1 LPRAFLAARGRK
13 AGAGRI
19 ENFGTQQP
27 MITTTTLQAG
37 PAPALR
43 KRRGYFARL
52 ADNPVAL
59 SRIFLAPALI
69 YIFGL
74 VGLPFFLSLLYS
86 VTSVTV
92 ARQDFT
98 FRWLDNY
105 AAVTHNSAFW
115 QALSNTVLYTVC
127 SQVTVLIM
135 ANLLALALVKPFPG
149 KWFVRLLILLPFVAP
164 ISLGTLSWLWM
175 LDSTYSVF
183 NYVLQAVG
191 FLDPTERLFWLG
203 QPNLARLS
211 IIMINVWRTLPL
223 ATVILL
229 AGLGS
234 IPQDIQDAA
243 QMDGARFWRR
253 HIQITLPL
261 TLPINIVALLFGI
274 MFTTTDMVVIY
285 VLTRGGPMNT
295 THTLASL
302 AYYTGVTAGDLAQ
315 GAATALFLF
324 PLLAA
329 VAVAMLRIA
338 RRTEVA

>member
-1 LPRAFLAARGRK
+1 
-13 AGAGRI
+13 
-19 ENFGTQQP
+19 
-27 MITTTTLQAG
+27 
-37 PAPALR
+37 
-43 KRRGYFARL
+43 
-52 ADNPVAL
+52 
-59 SRIFLAPALI
+59 
-69 YIFGL
+69 
-74 VGLPFFLSLLYS
+74 
-86 VTSVTV
+86 
-92 ARQDFT
+92 
-98 FRWLDNY
+98 
-105 AAVTHNSAFW
+105 
-115 QALSNTVLYTVC
+115 
-127 SQVTVLIM
+127 
-135 ANLLALALVKPFPG
+135 
-149 KWFVRLLILLPFVAP
+149 
-164 ISLGTLSWLWM
+164 M

>member
-1 LPRAFLAARGRK
+1 
-13 AGAGRI
+13 
-19 ENFGTQQP
+19 
-27 MITTTTLQAG
+27 MSDVTTTLARNA
-37 PAPALR
+37 APQR
-43 KRRGYFARL
+43 HPRGFMARL
-52 ADNPVAL
+52 ADNPRAL

-86 VTSVTV
+86 FTSVTV
-92 ARQDFT
+92 ASQDFT
-98 FRWLDNY
+98 FRWFGNY
-105 AAVTHNSAFW
+105 IAVTKNSAFW
-115 QALSNTVLYTVC
+115 QALSNTVLYTVAA
-127 SQVTVLIM
+127 QFTVLVIANIM
-135 ANLLALALVKPFPG
+135 ALALVKPFRG
-149 KWFVRLLILLPFVAP
+149 KWIVRLLILMPFVAP

-183 NYVLQAVG
+183 NYVLQGIG
-191 FLDPTERLFWLG
+191 FLAPHERLFWLG
-203 QPNLARLS
+203 QPGLARLS

-243 QMDGARFWRR
+243 LVDGARFWRR
-253 HIQITLPL
+253 HLQVTLPM

-274 MFTTTDMVVIY
+274 MFTSTDMVVIY
-285 VLTRGGPMNT
+285 VLTRGGPMNS

-329 VAVAMLRIA
+329 VAVAMLGIA
-338 RRTEVA
+338 RRSEVT

>member
-1 LPRAFLAARGRK
+1 MTDLTTLPPA
-13 AGAGRI
+13 AGAPQRKPRGFLGRMADD
-19 ENFGTQQP
+19 P
-27 MITTTTLQAG
+27 K
-37 PAPALR
+37 AL
-43 KRRGYFARL
+43 GRL
-52 ADNPVAL
+52 
-59 SRIFLAPALI
+59 FLAPALI

-86 VTSVTV
+86 VSSVTV
-92 ARQDFT
+92 ARDDYT
-98 FRWLDNY
+98 FRWLGNY
-105 AAVTHNSAFW
+105 IDVTKNSAFW

-127 SQVTVLIM
+127 SQLTVLIIG
-135 ANLLALALVKPFPG
+135 NILALALIKPFRG

-183 NYVLQAVG
+183 NYVLRGIG
-191 FLDPTERLFWLG
+191 FLGPGERLFWLG
-203 QPNLARLS
+203 DPVLARFS

-234 IPQDIQDAA
+234 IPQDINDAA
-243 QMDGARFWRR
+243 QMDGAGFWRH

-261 TLPINIVALLFGI
+261 TLPINIVALLFGM
-274 MFTTTDMVVIY
+274 MFTVTDMVVIY
-285 VLTRGGPMNT
+285 VLTRGGPMNS

-324 PLLAA
+324 PLLAV
-329 VAVAMLRIA
+329 VAVLMLRIA
-338 RRTEVA
+338 RRSEVN